1 MGFWDELVD
10 KTKQV
15 GEVAG
20 NKADELVQKG
30 KIKYQLEK
38 LTYTLKGQQRKLG
51 SLVYG
56 TVHAVHQQRKL
67 GSLVYG
73 MHRAGTQNEK
83 LLEQCYRE
91 IDETLAAMRR
101 ARSELN
107 EINVK
112 VNCPK
117 CGFLNEPDASYC
129 ISCGYQLISEPDD
142 PAQPQ
147 SAGGPSA

>member
-38 LTYTLKGQQRKLG
+38 LTYQLKG
-51 SLVYG
+51 
-56 TVHAVHQQRKL
+56 QQRKL

-73 MHRAGTQNEK
+73 MHRAGTQNDK

-91 IDETLAAMRR
+91 IDATLAEMRR

-129 ISCGYQLISEPDD
+129 ISCGYQLISEPED

-147 SAGGPSA
+147 SADGPSA

>member
-56 TVHAVHQQRKL
+56 
-67 GSLVYG
+67 

-83 LLEQCYRE
+83 LLEQWAPSWHHVTVYGDYRKLFGYLFKMKG
-91 IDETLAAMRR
+91 I
-101 ARSELN
+101 
-107 EINVK
+107 K
-112 VNCPK
+112 VLEEDK
-117 CGFLNEPDASYC
+117 
-129 ISCGYQLISEPDD
+129 
-142 PAQPQ
+142 
-147 SAGGPSA
+147 